1 MEYLIIY
8 LIGIA
13 DGVSKALLLIS
24 IIFFASSL
32 LSSPVFSERSSF
44 EGATSKLKK
53 MLVIALSLFIM
64 SVLVPSSKTLA
75 AMFVISP
82 IINNEQLQELPSNV
96 LEFINGY
103 IKEQTEL
110 RRSSEEV

>member
-13 DGVSKALLLIS
+13 DGVSKALFLIF
-24 IIFFASSL
+24 IIFFVSSI
-32 LSSPVFSERSSF
+32 LSLPVFSEIYSF
-44 EGATSKLKK
+44 EVAISKLKK
-53 MLVIALSLFIM
+53 MLVIALSFFIM

-75 AMFVISP
+75 AMFVIPP
-82 IINNEQLQELPSNV
+82 IINNGQLQELPSNV